1 MPASNDELRQQNAAL
16 TAALAALSASVQQ
29 HSHRDSRDTKVEIPK
44 ATREDRLAWERACLR
59 SATQINADY
68 LLTPQTE
75 EEQAGRRRRTLTSS
89 GPTTRPS
96 TPASGSQ

>member
-1 MPASNDELRQQNAAL
+1 MPASNDELKQQNAAL

-68 LLTPQTE
+68 LLTPH
-75 EEQAGRRRRTLTSS
+75 ADGRRRRTLTSS

-96 TPASGSQ
+96 TTASGSQ

>member
-75 EEQAGRRRRTLTSS
+75 EEEAKIQAKDANAVRTDNKALYY
-89 GPTTRPS
+89 RIWK
-96 TPASGSQ
+96 